1 MSPTVKDL
9 PYEIVVVDD
18 ESVVCELL
26 KQGLNEDNFLVTGVT
41 RPEDARDVVMAR
53 QPCLVILDM
62 HMPGLN
68 GLEVLKE
75 LKRVAPEVPVVLLT
89 GYAGTVERDE
99 ARRLGACDILSKPVN
114 WNYLRNVAYLSSF
127 LKEPNQKGGRP

>member
-1 MSPTVKDL
+1 MSPLVRDL

-41 RPEDARDVVMAR
+41 RPEEARDVVMAK

-62 HMPGLN
+62 HMPGID
-68 GLEVLKE
+68 GLGVLKE
-75 LKRVAPEVPVVLLT
+75 IKRVAPEIPVVLLT
-89 GYAGTVERDE
+89 GYAGAVGRDE
-99 ARRLGACDILSKPVN
+99 ARRLGACDVLSKPVN
-114 WNYLRNVAYLSSF
+114 WNYLRSIAYLSSF
-127 LKEPNQKGGRP
+127 LRDPIQ